1 MIRRWLRFSTGSI
14 RNKLC
19 KMYDFAYGNTI
30 CKSAAIA
37 QQSIEGGDHA
47 MNVDKFFETLDAY
60 FANQELDKVDPFL
73 VSSLE
78 QAKEE
83 EDYGAYI
90 TICNEMIGFYRS
102 ISAFEKAYVAAEDVL
117 LLMEELQMENTEHFA
132 TTLLNAATAYRAAGD
147 YETALRHYR
156 QALQIYNGILQ
167 PQDYRYAG
175 LYNNM
180 SILLEKMEENEDAI
194 DYANKALAIIETLEG
209 GEMETA
215 TTLTNLALLYFKIS
229 QTETAKELLERA
241 LALFE
246 KRGENT
252 DAHYSGALAG
262 VAEAWYRMQDYEK
275 ALIYYEKALEE
286 VKKHFGEN
294 MSYAVLCEN
303 CVAVCEKLEDE
314 KRRQFYLGRA
324 AEVRQRIH

>member
-1 MIRRWLRFSTGSI
+1 MSDI
-14 RNKLC
+14 
-19 KMYDFAYGNTI
+19 AYGNAI
-30 CKSAAIA
+30 CKSAAIV

-47 MNVDKFFETLDAY
+47 MNVDKFFETLDSY

-147 YETALRHYR
+147 YESALRYYR
-156 QALQIYNGILQ
+156 QALQIYNGILP

-180 SILLEKMEENEDAI
+180 SILLEKMEKNEEAI
-194 DYANKALAIIETLEG
+194 GYANKALEIIETLEG

-229 QTETAKELLERA
+229 QTEKAKELLEHA

-246 KRGENT
+246 KSGENT

-262 VAEAWYRMQDYEK
+262 VAEAWYRMQDYGK

-303 CVAVCEKLEDE
+303 CAAVCEKLEDE
-314 KRRQFYLGRA
+314 KRRQFYLERA
-324 AEVRQRIH
+324 ADVRQRIH

>member
-1 MIRRWLRFSTGSI
+1 MSDI
-14 RNKLC
+14 
-19 KMYDFAYGNTI
+19 AYGNAI
-30 CKSAAIA
+30 CKSAAIV

-47 MNVDKFFETLDAY
+47 MNVDKFFETLDSY

-147 YETALRHYR
+147 YESALRYYR
-156 QALQIYNGILQ
+156 QALQIYNGILP

-180 SILLEKMEENEDAI
+180 SILLEKMEKNEEAI
-194 DYANKALAIIETLEG
+194 GYANKALEIIETLEG

-229 QTETAKELLERA
+229 QTEKAKELLERA

-246 KRGENT
+246 KSGENT

-262 VAEAWYRMQDYEK
+262 VAEAWYRMQDYGK

-303 CVAVCEKLEDE
+303 CAAVCEKLEDE
-314 KRRQFYLGRA
+314 KRRQFYLERA
-324 AEVRQRIH
+324 ADVRQRIH

>member
-1 MIRRWLRFSTGSI
+1 
-14 RNKLC
+14 
-19 KMYDFAYGNTI
+19 
-30 CKSAAIA
+30 
-37 QQSIEGGDHA
+37 
-47 MNVDKFFETLDAY
+47 MNVDNFFKTLDSY
-60 FANQELDKVDPFL
+60 FANQEIDKVDPFL
-73 VSSLE
+73 VSSLA

-90 TICNEMIGFYRS
+90 SICNEMIGFYRS

-147 YETALRHYR
+147 YEVALRYYR
-156 QALQIYNGILQ
+156 QALQIYNGILP

-180 SILLEKMEENEDAI
+180 SILLEKMEENEEAI
-194 DYANKALAIIETLEG
+194 SYANKALAIIETLEG

-229 QTETAKELLERA
+229 QPEKAKELLERA

-246 KRGENT
+246 KNGENT

-275 ALIYYEKALEE
+275 ALTYYEKALDE
-286 VKKHFGEN
+286 VKVHFGEN

-303 CVAVCEKLEDE
+303 CAAVCEKLEDE
-314 KRRQFYLGRA
+314 EKRQYYLGRA
-324 AEVRQRIH
+324 AEVRQTIH